1 MTPDEFIDYIG
12 DTAGKVCAEYN
23 LPASVCI
30 AQTILES
37 GWGRYCIGQFNY
49 FGRKWN
55 GWGNYERRQTTEYDY
70 DSCHYVTIYDK
81 FQSYDSLEE
90 AIRDWCVLIKEE
102 PAYAEALATW
112 EDTWSVEDFVYALAP
127 VYATDPEY
135 ASKIMATINANDLT
149 RFDGWGDEDNAE
161 D

>member
-1 MTPDEFIDYIG
+1 MTPDEFIDFIG

-30 AQTILES
+30 AQAILES

-81 FQSYDSLEE
+81 FQSYSSLEE
-90 AIRDWCVLIKEE
+90 AIRDWCVLITEE
-102 PAYAEALATW
+102 PAYSNALAEW
-112 EDTWSVEDFVYALAP
+112 QSNWNVEDFVYALAP
-127 VYATDPEY
+127 VYATDPDY
-135 ASKIMATINANDLT
+135 AHKIIATINANNLYK
-149 RFDGWGDEDNAE
+149 FDGWGDDE
-161 D
+161 

>member
-1 MTPDEFIDYIG
+1 MTPDEFIDFIG
-12 DTAGKVCAEYN
+12 DTAGNVCAEYN

-30 AQTILES
+30 AQAILES

-55 GWGNYERRQTTEYDY
+55 GWGNYVRQQTTEYINGE
-70 DSCHYVTIYDK
+70 YVTIYDK
-81 FQSYDSLEE
+81 FQSYESLEE
-90 AIRDWCVLIKEE
+90 AIRDWCVLITEE
-102 PAYAEALATW
+102 PAYEDAIAEW
-112 EDTWSVEDFVYALAP
+112 QSNWNVEDFVYALAP
-127 VYATDPEY
+127 VYATDPDY
-135 ASKIMATINANDLT
+135 AHKIIATINANNLF